1 MKVPSMLL
9 INAVLWTQSAVGRG
23 IRMKKLK
30 NFLLHALSIFL
41 IILSLGAFSF
51 SAFSGILVLLSGMLC
66 SPLLRR
72 VIEKRLGKRLKGI
85 VLYVG
90 AAVLFLAG
98 IMSTPTSG
106 SSDFEKEVIAES
118 MVELSETQELMASPT
133 PTPTWKPTA
142 SPALSPTMEPTALP
156 TQAPTKDPIATPMLS
171 PTKAPVKEP
180 TVKPTEEPAAKPT
193 EEPTT
198 EPTLAPTKEP
208 SAPPTQAPVE
218 QPAEPIVQ
226 NSADLQTQTMT
237 NDAGIS
243 AQQEPAGASQGE
255 ISSGST
261 TGAAGGSNFGDA
273 IAQGG
278 YIGNRNN
285 HKLHRSTCK
294 TLPKESNQVY
304 FSTREEAVNAGYSDP
319 CKNCNP

>member
-171 PTKAPVKEP
+171 PTKAPVKEL
-180 TVKPTEEPAAKPT
+180 TVKPT

>member
-1 MKVPSMLL
+1 MKIPSMLL
-9 INAVLWTQSAVGRG
+9 INAVLWTQPAVGRG

-72 VIEKRLGKRLKGI
+72 VIEKRLGKRLNGI

-98 IMSTPTSG
+98 IMSTPTSDSPDLG
-106 SSDFEKEVIAES
+106 KEVIAES
-118 MVELSETQELMASPT
+118 TVDLSEAEELIASPT

-142 SPALSPTMEPTALP
+142 SPTLLPTTEPTALP
-156 TQAPTKDPIATPMLS
+156 TQAPTKAPIATPMLS
-171 PTKAPVKEP
+171 PTKTPAKEP
-180 TVKPTEEPAAKPT
+180 TAKPT
-193 EEPTT
+193 DEPTT
-198 EPTLAPTKEP
+198 KPTDEPTAEPTLAPTKEP

-218 QPAEPIVQ
+218 QPAEPTVQ
-226 NSADLQTQTMT
+226 NPADLQTQTVT
-237 NDAGIS
+237 NNAGIS
-243 AQQEPAGASQGE
+243 AQQEPAEASQSE

-261 TGAAGGSNFGDA
+261 TGVTGGSNFGDA

>member
-1 MKVPSMLL
+1 MKIPSMLL
-9 INAVLWTQSAVGRG
+9 INAVLWTQPAVGRG

-98 IMSTPTSG
+98 IMSTPTSDSPDLG
-106 SSDFEKEVIAES
+106 KEVIAES
-118 MVELSETQELMASPT
+118 TVDLSEAEELIASPT
-133 PTPTWKPTA
+133 STPTWKPTA
-142 SPALSPTMEPTALP
+142 SPTLSPTKEPTALP

-171 PTKAPVKEP
+171 PTRTPAKES
-180 TVKPTEEPAAKPT
+180 TAKPT
-193 EEPTT
+193 GNPTAEPS
-198 EPTLAPTKEP
+198 LSPTKV
-208 SAPPTQAPVE
+208 PTQAPIE
-218 QPAEPIVQ
+218 QPAEPTVQ
-226 NSADLQTQTMT
+226 NPADLQTQTVT
-237 NDAGIS
+237 NNAGIS
-243 AQQEPAGASQGE
+243 AQQEPAEASQSE

-261 TGAAGGSNFGDA
+261 TGVTGGSNFGDA

>member
-1 MKVPSMLL
+1 MKIPSMLL
-9 INAVLWTQSAVGRG
+9 INAVLWTQPAVGRG

-98 IMSTPTSG
+98 IMSTPTSDSPDLG
-106 SSDFEKEVIAES
+106 KEVIAES
-118 MVELSETQELMASPT
+118 AVDLSEAEELIASPT

-142 SPALSPTMEPTALP
+142 SPTLSPTKEPTALP

-171 PTKAPVKEP
+171 PTRTPAKES
-180 TVKPTEEPAAKPT
+180 TAKPT
-193 EEPTT
+193 GNPTVEPS
-198 EPTLAPTKEP
+198 LSPTKV
-208 SAPPTQAPVE
+208 PTQAPIE
-218 QPAEPIVQ
+218 QPAEPTVQ
-226 NSADLQTQTMT
+226 NPADLQTQTVT
-237 NDAGIS
+237 NNAGIS
-243 AQQEPAGASQGE
+243 VQQEPAEASQSE

-261 TGAAGGSNFGDA
+261 TGVTGGSNFGDA

>member
-1 MKVPSMLL
+1 
-9 INAVLWTQSAVGRG
+9 
-23 IRMKKLK
+23 MKKLK

-98 IMSTPTSG
+98 IMSTPTSDSPDLG
-106 SSDFEKEVIAES
+106 KEVIAES
-118 MVELSETQELMASPT
+118 TVDLSEAEELIASPT
-133 PTPTWKPTA
+133 STPTWKPTA
-142 SPALSPTMEPTALP
+142 SPTLSPTKEPTALP

-171 PTKAPVKEP
+171 PTRTPAKES
-180 TVKPTEEPAAKPT
+180 TAKPT
-193 EEPTT
+193 GNPTAEPS
-198 EPTLAPTKEP
+198 LSPTKV
-208 SAPPTQAPVE
+208 PTQAPIE
-218 QPAEPIVQ
+218 QPAEPTVQ
-226 NSADLQTQTMT
+226 NPADLQTQTVT
-237 NDAGIS
+237 NNAGIS
-243 AQQEPAGASQGE
+243 AQQEPAEASQSE

-261 TGAAGGSNFGDA
+261 TGVTGGSNFGDA

>member
-1 MKVPSMLL
+1 MLL

-171 PTKAPVKEP
+171 PTKAPVKEL
-180 TVKPTEEPAAKPT
+180 TVKPT

>member
-1 MKVPSMLL
+1 MKIPSMLL
-9 INAVLWTQSAVGRG
+9 INTVLWTQSVVGRG

-98 IMSTPTSG
+98 IMSTPTSDSPDLG
-106 SSDFEKEVIAES
+106 KEVIAES
-118 MVELSETQELMASPT
+118 TVDLSETEEIIVSPT
-133 PTPTWKPTA
+133 PTHTWKPTV
-142 SPALSPTMEPTALP
+142 SPILSPTKEPTALP
-156 TQAPTKDPIATPMLS
+156 TQAPIATPMLP
-171 PTKAPVKEP
+171 PTKTPAKGP
-180 TVKPTEEPAAKPT
+180 TAKPT
-193 EEPTT
+193 DEPTT
-198 EPTLAPTKEP
+198 KPTDEPTAEPTLAPTKEP

-218 QPAEPIVQ
+218 QPVESTVQ
-226 NSADLQTQTMT
+226 NPADLQTQTVT

-243 AQQEPAGASQGE
+243 AQQEPAEASQSE

-261 TGAAGGSNFGDA
+261 TGVAGESNFGDA